1 MLPIEQL
8 ASRYYLR
15 LTARDLP
22 GVMAQVAQAL
32 GDHQISLSAILQ
44 HEAADGSQFVPVV
57 ITTHRASEGSVRAAV
72 KAIDALSTIEPPTVC
87 LRVIDQPREFAAG

>member
-1 MLPIEQL
+1 MLAKSAKRKLYKNGALRESNYQL
-8 ASRYYLR
+8 
-15 LTARDLP
+15 TFTWQLP
-22 GVMAQVAQAL
+22 
-32 GDHQISLSAILQ
+32 HISLSAILQ
-44 HEAADGSQFVPVV
+44 HEATDGSQFVQVL